1 MHAVVDH
8 RPRALEISGFT
19 EADRVDLL
27 PHFAQYGEI
36 EDCQMEDSS
45 LSAIITYKSRAEA
58 EQAAIYGVRFNNQE
72 LRLAWHK
79 PAASLNTTDPDEVE
93 HEDEEFPEDS
103 LVDDSLLQDDDEEE
117 DDNESRSWRR

>member
-1 MHAVVDH
+1 GRGALRSRGRGIRGRGRGVPTHAVVDH

-45 LSAIITYKSRAEA
+45 LSAIITYKTRAEA
-58 EQAAIYGVRFNNQE
+58 EQAAIHGVRFNNQE

-79 PAASLNTTDPDEVE
+79 PPASLNTTDPDEVE
-93 HEDEEFPEDS
+93 PEDEE
-103 LVDDSLLQDDDEEE
+103 
-117 DDNESRSWRR
+117 